1 MIHIEATYA
10 ATDGSAPESIRIEW
24 DDNAPAPTEGLLC
37 VLVDVLGKV
46 AARYE
51 VAVTDDAE

>member
-51 VAVTDDAE
+51 VAVTDD